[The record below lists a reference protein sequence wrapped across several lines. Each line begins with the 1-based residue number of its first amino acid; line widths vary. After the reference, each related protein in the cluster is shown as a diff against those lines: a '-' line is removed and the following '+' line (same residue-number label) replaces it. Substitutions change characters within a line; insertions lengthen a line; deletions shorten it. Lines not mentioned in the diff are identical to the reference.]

1 MPVAKPSSNEFV
13 RFGVYVL
20 SHLGYLFKKASVNT
34 KQKIISSIFKE
45 KLVFEGERYRTPTLN
60 RGLELIT
67 RSISNLEAIK
77 TGNERQSLDCL
88 DNVYRDYTFQ
98 QNGHSA
104 RCVRDYSTTSF
115 VPTEPSSNRKLE
127 KVVDALGREVNHT
140 TNQILFHIYDDGS
153 VEKKFIVE

>member
-77 TGNERQSLDCL
+77 
-88 DNVYRDYTFQ
+88 
-98 QNGHSA
+98 
-104 RCVRDYSTTSF
+104 
-115 VPTEPSSNRKLE
+115 NRK
-127 KVVDALGREVNHT
+127 RETIFRLPRQCLSGLHLSTERPLSSLRPGLLNDKLRPYRA
-140 TNQILFHIYDDGS
+140 IL
-153 VEKKFIVE
+153 KQKA